1 MAYAAVILCAM
12 SFSRALRMTTRTIQ
26 AGAVGFSLYQAA
38 ITLAGYARP
47 RRAVASGHG
56 EPDTTFGIII
66 CARNEESVIGN
77 LLHDIRAQDYPAEQ
91 VHVTVVAHNCTDA
104 TAAIAECAG
113 VRVVVLDDRRIG
125 KVGPLR
131 AAIDALPAADY
142 VGVLDADARIPPD
155 YLRAVAESADGR
167 PALQVETVPARAQ
180 NGLEAAYGFGRAS
193 RNALWW
199 RPRARLGLG
208 TTLTGSGFFIRPEL
222 LRDVLPQ
229 LRSGTDDL
237 EMTTRLAVNG
247 ITVSFV
253 DSTQATVEEPAALGA
268 SINQRS
274 RWVRGHMGTIW
285 RTWPRL
291 ALRAA
296 KGDPRALDLALFVL
310 VPTRVLTRTGV
321 TAALIFRF
329 LAPATSIAATPII
342 VAAAAETIIPVAV
355 CARTGILK
363 FNREGVRVAIEHG
376 ILGFLWFPIGA
387 WSLVTARRRSWGAIP
402 RQAAPQG
409 AES

>member
-1 MAYAAVILCAM
+1 M
-12 SFSRALRMTTRTIQ
+12 
-26 AGAVGFSLYQAA
+26 GAVGFSLYQAA

-47 RRAVASGHG
+47 RRAVASGLA
-56 EPDTTFGIII
+56 EPDTTFGIVI
-66 CARNEESVIGN
+66 CARNEAPVIGN
-77 LLHDIRAQDYPAEQ
+77 LLRDIVTQDYPADRI
-91 VHVTVVAHNCTDA
+91 HVTVVAHNCTDA
-104 TAAIAECAG
+104 TASIAECAG
-113 VRVVVLDDRRIG
+113 ARVVVLDDTRVG

-131 AAIDALPAADY
+131 AAVESLPYADY
-142 VGVLDADARIPPD
+142 VGVLDADARIPAD
-155 YLRAVAESADGR
+155 YLRSVAESADGR
-167 PALQVETVPARAQ
+167 PALQVETVPAKAQ
-180 NGLEAAYGFGRAS
+180 NELEAAYGFGRAS

-199 RPRARLGLG
+199 RPRSRLGLG

-222 LRDVLPQ
+222 IRDVLPE

-237 EMTTRLAVNG
+237 EMTTRLAING

-253 DSTQATVEEPAALGA
+253 DSTRAAVEEPAALGP

-321 TAALIFRF
+321 TAALMIRF
-329 LAPATSIAATPII
+329 LAPGTSIAASPILL
-342 VAAAAETIIPVAV
+342 AAAAETVIPVAV
-355 CARTGILK
+355 CAKAGILK
-363 FNREGVRVAIEHG
+363 FDRDGVRVAIEHG
-376 ILGFLWFPIGA
+376 VLGFLWFPIGA
-387 WSLVTARRRSWGAIP
+387 WSLLTARRRSWGAIP
-402 RQAAPQG
+402 RQATHPG